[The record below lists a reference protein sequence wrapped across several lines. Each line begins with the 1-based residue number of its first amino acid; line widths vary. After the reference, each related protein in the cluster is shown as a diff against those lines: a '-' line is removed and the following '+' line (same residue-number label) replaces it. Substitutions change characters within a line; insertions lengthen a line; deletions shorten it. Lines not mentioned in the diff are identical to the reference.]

1 MMLHYLRCCCVVSSP
16 GRNIKTQKKNK
27 KKTSKER
34 RHGRADFVKWDA
46 FFFPTHEVCFVRRCT
61 KLFTLYACRK
71 KLTEE
76 RKVLDISSENCQ
88 ADVLF
93 FHFGGF
99 YLKFG
104 HAAYSCRRPSWE
116 EKSLPASCQ
125 LYAGLASG
133 C

>member
-16 GRNIKTQKKNK
+16 GRNIKTQKTKQTK
-27 KKTSKER
+27 KKNSKER

-88 ADVLF
+88 AAVVF
-93 FHFGGF
+93 FFI
-99 YLKFG
+99 L
-104 HAAYSCRRPSWE
+104 
-116 EKSLPASCQ
+116 
-125 LYAGLASG
+125 AGSI
-133 C
+133 